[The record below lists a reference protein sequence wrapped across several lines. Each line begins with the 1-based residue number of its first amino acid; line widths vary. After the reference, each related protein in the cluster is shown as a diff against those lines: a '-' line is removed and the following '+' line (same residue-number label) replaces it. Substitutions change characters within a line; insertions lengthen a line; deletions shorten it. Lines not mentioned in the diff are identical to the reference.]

1 MTHKASCKN
10 MLQEAFSLS
19 VNHIHSM
26 PRYMRSDIHHFLCFS
41 LFMLLFCGCENK
53 SSEESNPSE
62 TKDIQIDSLLTQRID
77 SCVQRLT
84 PKHKTAVYVY
94 DLTADK
100 PVYGYHEKDTMPTAS
115 CMKLVTGIAALHLL
129 GSDYTFDTKIYA
141 KGTLKEGTFKGIITL
156 KGELDPQLNAYDL
169 QMFPKKLKEIGIKK
183 IEGALNIDLTLHEKV
198 TAEEHWYPWD
208 LTLGKYGIF
217 FHGPEKVMKQTKACF
232 RNTDIAV
239 ADSSIH
245 LAETP
250 AGSKCIF
257 RYRRSINLIIN
268 KMWKNSSNT
277 QSTGLLY
284 NIGHHVDPHANPSTS
299 GVAYLKSFMKDK
311 VGCLD
316 TTYCIHD
323 GCGLCTYNRLS
334 PVHLVQLL
342 KFGYQDRTIYQHL
355 NKYLP
360 RSGVDGTLAYEMRE
374 PLLRGK
380 IRAKTG
386 TLSHPY
392 GISTLSGYC
401 EGRNGHTL
409 AFSIM
414 NSQMSVL
421 DARVIQRKLCKSFV
435 K

>member
-1 MTHKASCKN
+1 
-10 MLQEAFSLS
+10 
-19 VNHIHSM
+19 
-26 PRYMRSDIHHFLCFS
+26 
-41 LFMLLFCGCENK
+41 
-53 SSEESNPSE
+53 
-62 TKDIQIDSLLTQRID
+62 
-77 SCVQRLT
+77 
-84 PKHKTAVYVY
+84 
-94 DLTADK
+94 
-100 PVYGYHEKDTMPTAS
+100 MPTAS

-183 IEGALNIDLTLHEKV
+183 IEGALYIDLTLHEKV

-232 RNTDIAV
+232 RNTGIAV

-257 RYRRSINLIIN
+257 RYRRSINLVIN

-299 GVAYLKSFMKDK
+299 GVAYLKSFMKEK